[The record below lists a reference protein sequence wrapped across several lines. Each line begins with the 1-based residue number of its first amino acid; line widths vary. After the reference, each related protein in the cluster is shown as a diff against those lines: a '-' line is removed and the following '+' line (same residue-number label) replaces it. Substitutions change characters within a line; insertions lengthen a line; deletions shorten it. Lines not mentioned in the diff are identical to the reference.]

1 MRRLQWHK
9 NGDGT
14 WLASAS
20 RANGGRYQITVR
32 EFADGRVFDVHRLV
46 RTGPDVWRP
55 SGGQRNV
62 TGVGAG
68 HRHPSNVGQIPSRPL
83 NSLQH
88 PISLSYV
95 VGCRLLKS
103 FQPRLMPLSFNVAVQ
118 SCFGIIKKRVLK
130 HVFN

>member
-20 RANGGRYQITVR
+20 RAIGGRYQITVR

-55 SGGQRNV
+55 SYIGSGTTLERAQAIARANYQRLQRQPAASCRAEHL
-62 TGVGAG
+62 VGM
-68 HRHPSNVGQIPSRPL
+68 L
-83 NSLQH
+83 
-88 PISLSYV
+88 
-95 VGCRLLKS
+95 
-103 FQPRLMPLSFNVAVQ
+103 
-118 SCFGIIKKRVLK
+118 
-130 HVFN
+130 